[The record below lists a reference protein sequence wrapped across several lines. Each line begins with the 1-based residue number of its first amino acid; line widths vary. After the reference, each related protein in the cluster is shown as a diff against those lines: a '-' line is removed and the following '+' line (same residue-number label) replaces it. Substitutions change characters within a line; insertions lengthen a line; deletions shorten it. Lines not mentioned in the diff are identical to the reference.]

1 MLKEKAE
8 YMQMWKTGYK
18 KPKPKVDKKERD
30 CMMCTKP
37 FLSEWS
43 GNRICNNCK
52 ATEYYKSG
60 QDYSI
65 MEQ

>member
-1 MLKEKAE
+1 MLKRTYRRGPDKQIANRVP
-8 YMQMWKTGYK
+8 TK
-18 KPKPKVDKKERD
+18 KKKKRN

-52 ATEYYKSG
+52 ATDYYKSG

>member
-1 MLKEKAE
+1 MLKRTYRRGPDKLIGNRVA
-8 YMQMWKTGYK
+8 TK
-18 KPKPKVDKKERD
+18 KKKKRN

-52 ATEYYKSG
+52 GTEYYQTG
-60 QDYSI
+60 QDFSV
-65 MEQ
+65 MGQ

>member
-1 MLKEKAE
+1 
-8 YMQMWKTGYK
+8 
-18 KPKPKVDKKERD
+18 
-30 CMMCTKP
+30 MMCTKP

-52 ATEYYKSG
+52 ATDYYKSG